1 MKLMFDS
8 LRFRLPMSWLKAGWI
23 SFLSICFAVLCLL
36 TSCTNS
42 GNIDRPAG
50 GQPTG
55 AVSPGQQDQ
64 SQKSLGTFSRV
75 AGTRYL
81 YAQISQSPDG
91 SVFSSSYRDS
101 SGGNVHNVVYFDP
114 TSGKLT
120 QLLPTNDALIASTIA
135 LPEVAVSQDPKQ
147 VDWFLYGI
155 VKKDTDNDRKLTHK
169 DQMVLAMADAG
180 GQGYTELVDGIDQ
193 LYGQTLNDANTLTV
207 IYSKSSRLFHSTVN
221 LPKRQVTATKE
232 FPGFGK
238 DVKLAG

>member
-1 MKLMFDS
+1 MFDS
-8 LRFRLPMSWLKAGWI
+8 LRFRLPLHWLKVGWI
-23 SFLSICFAVLCLL
+23 CLFSFCFVVLCLL
-36 TSCTNS
+36 TSCSNS
-42 GNIDRPAG
+42 GNIGRPAG
-50 GQPTG
+50 DQPGGTT
-55 AVSPGQQDQ
+55 SPAQHNQ

-101 SGGNVHNVVYFDP
+101 SGGNIHNFVYFDP

-120 QLLPTNDALIASTIA
+120 QLLPTNDALIASTVA

-155 VKKDTDNDRKLTHK
+155 IKKDTDNDRKLTHK
-169 DQMVLAMADAG
+169 DLMVLAMADAG
-180 GQGYTELVDGIDQ
+180 GQGYTELVNGIDQ

-221 LPKRQVTATKE
+221 LPKRQVTVTKE
-232 FPGFGK
+232 LPSFGK